1 MNVIRLMGGLGNQM
15 FQYAFGRGM
24 QENGIKVKYD
34 ISNFGKSK
42 HREFMLGNFNVNLE
56 FSTFVGANTILD
68 NVSRPTFDMN
78 YQKMDGK
85 NFFGY
90 WQYLA
95 YFENI
100 LPALRKE
107 LCVKEEACT
116 EEFLKYRELIQS
128 KKSVSIHVRRD
139 DYLMSTTIPTLPF
152 NYYFEAITC
161 TDGDLFIFSD
171 DIAWCKRSFVEDY
184 FERNITFINLQYY
197 LDFELM
203 KLCRHNIISNS
214 TFSYWAALLNDNSK
228 KVVVTPDFWVTK
240 LDRHN
245 NRNNFPQNWLQLEC
259 NV

>member
-1 MNVIRLMGGLGNQM
+1 
-15 FQYAFGRGM
+15 
-24 QENGIKVKYD
+24 
-34 ISNFGKSK
+34 
-42 HREFMLGNFNVNLE
+42 
-56 FSTFVGANTILD
+56 
-68 NVSRPTFDMN
+68 
-78 YQKMDGK
+78 
-85 NFFGY
+85 
-90 WQYLA
+90 
-95 YFENI
+95 
-100 LPALRKE
+100 
-107 LCVKEEACT
+107 
-116 EEFLKYRELIQS
+116 
-128 KKSVSIHVRRD
+128 
-139 DYLMSTTIPTLPF
+139 MSTTIPTLPF

>member
-1 MNVIRLMGGLGNQM
+1 MNVVRLMGGLGNQL

-42 HREFMLGNFNVNLE
+42 HREFMLGSFDLGLE
-56 FSTFVGANTILD
+56 FSPFVGANTIMD
-68 NVSRPTFDMN
+68 NVSRPTFDLN
-78 YQKMDGK
+78 YQKMDGR

-100 LPALRKE
+100 LPILRRE
-107 LCVKEEACT
+107 ICVKEESYT
-116 EEFLKYRELIQS
+116 GDFIKYRDMIKS
-128 KKSVSIHVRRD
+128 TKSVSVHVRRD
-139 DYLMSTTIPTLPF
+139 DYLTSSTIPTLPF
-152 NYYFEAITC
+152 SYYFEAISK
-161 TDGDLFIFSD
+161 TDGNLFIFSD
-171 DIAWCKRSFVEDY
+171 DIEWCKRNFVEDY
-184 FERNITFINLQYY
+184 FDRNITFINLSYY

-203 KLCRHNIISNS
+203 KICNHHVISNS
-214 TFSYWAALLNDNSK
+214 TFSYWVAILSGNK
-228 KVVVTPDFWVTK
+228 TVTPNFWVTK

-245 NRNNFPQNWLQLEC
+245 NRNNFPKEWIQLKC